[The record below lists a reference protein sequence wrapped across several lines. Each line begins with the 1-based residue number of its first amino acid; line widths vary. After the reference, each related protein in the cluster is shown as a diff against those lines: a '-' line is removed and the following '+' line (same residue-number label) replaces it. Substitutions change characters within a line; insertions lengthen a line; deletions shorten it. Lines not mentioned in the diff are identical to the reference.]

1 MTEKQLHDL
10 KRKYELSS
18 ALEKSMLE
26 EVKTSIVVELK
37 EFIYKKGQSS
47 SVLAFDVNSII
58 YGIIDK
64 ETNEFINI
72 ITGERYPILKSNNNY
87 KILYDNIKLL
97 DLDKKFV
104 IDYRIDNIFWNSL
117 THEQYSIL
125 WRNYKNLKKAQ
136 LKETQKTLIKR

>member
-1 MTEKQLHDL
+1 MSEKQLHEL
-10 KRKYELSS
+10 KRKYGVSS
-18 ALEKSMLE
+18 SLEKSMRDELKTTFAVELE
-26 EVKTSIVVELK
+26 EFL
-37 EFIYKKGQSS
+37 YKKGESS
-47 SVLAFDVNSII
+47 SVLVFNVNSLI
-58 YGIIDK
+58 YGIIDR
-64 ETNEFINI
+64 ESNEFVNI
-72 ITGERYPILKSNNNY
+72 ITGERYPILKSNSNF
-87 KILYDNIKLL
+87 KIVYDNISLL